1 LIAEG
6 TYSVMTGLVPAILVF
21 LASMQQKKWMPGSAK
36 RTLVRP
42 RNEYRDRRSPLEH
55 PASRLIG
62 KARIAETLGEGGE
75 VLLPTKQISQIG
87 GAQIG
92 ITFECL

>member
-1 LIAEG
+1 MA
-6 TYSVMTGLVPAILVF
+6 GLVPAIHVF
-21 LASMQQKKWMPGSAK
+21 LASMQQRRGCPGVQSGLWCAPE
-36 RTLVRP
+36 TNI
-42 RNEYRDRRSPLEH
+42 RNRKSPLEH
-55 PASRLIG
+55 AASRLIG

-87 GAQIG
+87 GAQTG